1 MTNPPK
7 IVFFD
12 IDDTL
17 YRKYTD
23 TLRTS
28 VREALTALKKRG
40 IITAIATGRSYS
52 AIPAKVR
59 ALAEEIGMD
68 LLLTINGQFIRYR
81 GEVIDKCPMDADI
94 IGNLCR
100 YFDRRG
106 IAYAFVADD
115 NTAVSA
121 MTPQVEEAIKHIVAA
136 PAVDKTFFHRH
147 EVFQMLAFYDISHER
162 EIAGF
167 ADSYGCKTVRWHHQA
182 VDVLNTEGSKAR
194 GIRKAVEKLGIDM
207 KDVMAFGDGLNDIE
221 MMQAVGFGVAMGNGH
236 PDLKAVADYICPSV
250 EEDGIYNGLKA
261 LGIID

>member
-81 GEVIDKCPMDADI
+81 GEVLDKCPMDADI

-182 VDVLNTEGSKAR
+182 VDILNTEGSKAR

-221 MMQAVGFGVAMGNGH
+221 MMQV
-236 PDLKAVADYICPSV
+236 D
-250 EEDGIYNGLKA
+250 
-261 LGIID
+261 